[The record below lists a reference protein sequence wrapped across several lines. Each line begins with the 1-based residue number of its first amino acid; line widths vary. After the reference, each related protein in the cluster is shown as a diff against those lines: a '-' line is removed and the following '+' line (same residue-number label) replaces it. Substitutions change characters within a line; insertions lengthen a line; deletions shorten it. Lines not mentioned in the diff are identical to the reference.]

1 MANQFYSEFPER
13 GVAAD
18 IKKVARGTDAPNTI
32 ETSQTWKTTKDS
44 WRTSTGKDQVGQAS
58 YKPTEYKCS
67 TKKGDAYPYGIGDKP
82 SDWRVS
88 SNKKQP
94 SGEHYGNEKFP
105 AKGDASD
112 AFQVE
117 PRGLTHGWGRPAS
130 KNPSAPNK
138 GAKRAPR
145 KGSATTP
152 PALGGGY

>member
-58 YKPTEYKCS
+58 YKPTEYKVS
-67 TKKGDAYPYGIGDKP
+67 TKKAPSTFPALGDDPT
-82 SDWRVS
+82 DWRVS
-88 SNKKQP
+88 SNKRQP
-94 SGEHYGNEKFP
+94 SNEHYGNESYP
-105 AKGDASD
+105 AKGSVSEASTPK
-112 AFQVE
+112 
-117 PRGLTHGWGRPAS
+117 PRGLAHGWGRPAS